1 MLIGYEVWGVQGARH
16 VWCASFTLPTGGNQ
30 RCSPYFNA
38 MTLFSPLPPL
48 RHPADARS
56 SRRMLLVQ
64 ASRWTLGGALVNALG
79 AALNPAQAAP
89 GYTVT
94 EARLQQAVA
103 KRFPRRYPV
112 GGFLDIDAKAP
123 RLSLLPAKNRL
134 AAQLQVAAAGPALPR
149 AYQGVFDLD
158 FALRYQA
165 SDRTVR
171 ADQLR
176 VNALQ
181 FENLPAQTSALLTL
195 YGPQLA
201 EQSLQGA
208 VLHQLKAEDLALPD
222 GMGLQPDT
230 ITVTAQGLV
239 IAFVAKPL

>member
-1 MLIGYEVWGVQGARH
+1 MTTLRTPPALFHLGHAPLNRRLLLAR
-16 VWCASFTLPTGGNQ
+16 
-30 RCSPYFNA
+30 
-38 MTLFSPLPPL
+38 
-48 RHPADARS
+48 
-56 SRRMLLVQ
+56 
-64 ASRWTLGGALVNALG
+64 ASRWALGGSLMGVLHV
-79 AALNPAQAAP
+79 AQAAP
-89 GYTVT
+89 GYTVS
-94 EARLQQAVA
+94 EAQLQQAVA
-103 KRFPRRYPV
+103 KRFPRRYPL
-112 GGFLDIDAKAP
+112 GGFLDIDATAP
-123 RLSLLPAKNRL
+123 LLSLLPAKNRL
-134 AAQLQVAAAGPALPR
+134 AAFLQMSATGPALPR
-149 AYQGVFDLD
+149 AYQGIFDLD

-171 ADQLR
+171 VDQLR

-181 FENLPAQTSALLTL
+181 FENIPAQTSALLSM

-208 VLHQLKAEDLALPD
+208 VLHQLKPEDLALPD

>member
-1 MLIGYEVWGVQGARH
+1 
-16 VWCASFTLPTGGNQ
+16 
-30 RCSPYFNA
+30 
-38 MTLFSPLPPL
+38 MTHFSPPPP
-48 RHPADARS
+48 HGQADPFP
-56 SRRMLLVQ
+56 SRRLLLVQ
-64 ASRWTLGGALVNALG
+64 TGRWALGGALGLVALHH
-79 AALNPAQAAP
+79 AQAAP

-94 EARLQQAVA
+94 EAQLQQAVA
-103 KRFPRRYPV
+103 QRFPRRYPV
-112 GGFLDIDAKAP
+112 GGLLDIDAKAP

-176 VNALQ
+176 VTALQ
-181 FENLPAQTSALLTL
+181 FENVPAQTSALLSM

-208 VLHQLKAEDLALPD
+208 VLHQLKPEDLALPD

>member
-1 MLIGYEVWGVQGARH
+1 MQRRLLLIRTAYCTV
-16 VWCASFTLPTGGNQ
+16 GG
-30 RCSPYFNA
+30 SA
-38 MTLFSPLPPL
+38 
-48 RHPADARS
+48 
-56 SRRMLLVQ
+56 LLV
-64 ASRWTLGGALVNALG
+64 LP
-79 AALNPAQAAP
+79 AAHAQP
-89 GYTVT
+89 GYTVSQ
-94 EARLQQAVA
+94 AQLQQAVG

-112 GGFLDIDAKAP
+112 GGFLDIDAETP
-123 RLSLLPAKNRL
+123 RLSLLPSRNRL
-134 AAQLQVAAAGPALPR
+134 AAFMQLQVGGPALAR
-149 AYQGVFDLD
+149 AYKGSFDVD

-181 FENLPAQTSALLTL
+181 FDNLPAQTSALLSL

-208 VLHQLKAEDLALPD
+208 VLHQFKSEDLALPD

-230 ITVTAQGLV
+230 ITVTAQGLA
-239 IAFVAKPL
+239 IAFIAKPL

>member
-1 MLIGYEVWGVQGARH
+1 
-16 VWCASFTLPTGGNQ
+16 
-30 RCSPYFNA
+30 
-38 MTLFSPLPPL
+38 MTPFHNFPVLFRLTDNPLN
-48 RHPADARS
+48 
-56 SRRMLLVQ
+56 RRLLLVR
-64 ASRWTLGGALVNALG
+64 ASRWALGGSLGLVLHTAR
-79 AALNPAQAAP
+79 AAP
-89 GYTVT
+89 GYTVS
-94 EARLQQAVA
+94 EAQLQQAVA
-103 KRFPRRYPV
+103 QRFPRRYAV

-134 AAQLQVAAAGPALPR
+134 AAQLQMSATGPALPR
-149 AYQGVFDLD
+149 PYQGVFDLD

-181 FENLPAQTSALLTL
+181 FENVPAQTSALLSM

-208 VLHQLKAEDLALPD
+208 VLHRLKPEDLALPD

>member
-1 MLIGYEVWGVQGARH
+1 MLIGYQMSRH
-16 VWCASFTLPTGGNQ
+16 QRNRYDWCASFTCPTGG
-30 RCSPYFNA
+30 RGPCGPYCLN
-38 MTLFSPLPPL
+38 MTDLFTPSAHTEPT
-48 RHPADARS
+48 DAVL
-56 SRRMLLVQ
+56 SRRLMLVQ
-64 ASRWTLGGALVNALG
+64 TSRWTVGASLGLLM
-79 AALNPAQAAP
+79 LHRAQAAP
-89 GYTVT
+89 GYTVS
-94 EARLQQAVA
+94 EAQLQQAVA
-103 KRFPRRYPV
+103 QRFPRRYPV

-134 AAQLQVAAAGPALPR
+134 AAQLQVAATGPALPR
-149 AYQGVFDLD
+149 AYQGLFDID

-181 FENLPAQTSALLTL
+181 FDNVPAQTSALLSM

-208 VLHQLKAEDLALPD
+208 VLHQLKPEDLALPD

>member
-1 MLIGYEVWGVQGARH
+1 V
-16 VWCASFTLPTGGNQ
+16 
-30 RCSPYFNA
+30 
-38 MTLFSPLPPL
+38 
-48 RHPADARS
+48 
-56 SRRMLLVQ
+56 LLVRAGQ
-64 ASRWTLGGALVNALG
+64 WALGGSLGLALHH
-79 AALNPAQAAP
+79 AQAAP
-89 GYTVT
+89 GYTVS
-94 EARLQQAVA
+94 EAMLQQAVA
-103 KRFPRRYPV
+103 SRFPRRYPL

-134 AAQLQVAAAGPALPR
+134 AAQLQVSAAGPALPR

-181 FENLPAQTSALLTL
+181 FDNLPAQTAALLSM

-201 EQSLQGA
+201 EQTLQGA

-230 ITVTAQGLV
+230 ITVTTKGLV

>member
-1 MLIGYEVWGVQGARH
+1 MQRRLLLIRTTH
-16 VWCASFTLPTGGNQ
+16 
-30 RCSPYFNA
+30 
-38 MTLFSPLPPL
+38 
-48 RHPADARS
+48 
-56 SRRMLLVQ
+56 
-64 ASRWTLGGALVNALG
+64 WTLGGSASLMLPTAG
-79 AALNPAQAAP
+79 AQP

-94 EARLQQAVA
+94 EAQLQQAVG
-103 KRFPRRYPV
+103 KRFPRHYPV
-112 GGFLDIDAKAP
+112 GGFLDIDAQAP
-123 RLSLLPAKNRL
+123 RLSLLPSRNRL
-134 AAQLQVAAAGPALPR
+134 AAQMQLQVGGPALPR
-149 AYQGVFDLD
+149 PYKGVFDVD

-181 FENLPAQTSALLTL
+181 FENLPDQTSALLTM

-208 VLHQLKAEDLALPD
+208 VLHRFKPEDLALPD

-230 ITVTAQGLV
+230 ISVTSQGLV
-239 IAFVAKPL
+239 IAFVAKPLQNVMPFVKRP